1 MPAQEQ
7 TKRALCRLEEVRELI
22 REAEVELR
30 ESAYYPP
37 AETSH
42 HLSEAASNLVAADQS
57 LRAVLEILEN
67 SSIGTSVG
75 PQPKTHEG
83 TLQEKMNTFPTKI
96 LLATDGSE
104 ETTLAAR
111 TAADIA
117 RKTGSELHLV
127 HVAYLL
133 PMSTEASYIAS

>member
-37 AETSH
+37 AETRH
-42 HLSEAASNLVAADQS
+42 HLSEAATSLAVADQS

-67 SSIGTSVG
+67 SSLGTSAG
-75 PQPKTHEG
+75 PQPKTDEG
-83 TLQEKMNTFPTKI
+83 KQ
-96 LLATDGSE
+96 
-104 ETTLAAR
+104 
-111 TAADIA
+111 
-117 RKTGSELHLV
+117 
-127 HVAYLL
+127 
-133 PMSTEASYIAS
+133 